1 MSVKYKL
8 IRRKDPRL
16 PDSTEKWYATPITG
30 SPQSIRTMSKLS
42 TLNTTLSPME
52 LETAINL
59 FGEYAVQ
66 QLRAGNSVR
75 VGGLGTLRVIFKS
88 DGVENIDDFKAN
100 AMIKNVRVLFSSSH
114 SFREVALK
122 NLSFTNGGVL
132 EEGVNYASL
141 SAYRHA
147 KGLAG
152 GKTEE
157 DTPEQEETPETG
169 GSDWGT
175 HTGSTNTD
183 NPSA

>member
-8 IRRKDPRL
+8 VRRKDPRL
-16 PDSTEKWYATPITG
+16 ADSTQKWYATPITG
-30 SPQSIRTMSKLS
+30 TPQSIRTMSKLS

-75 VGGLGTLRVIFKS
+75 VGRLGTLRVIFKS

-100 AMIKNVRVLFSSSH
+100 AMIKNVRVLFCSSQ

-122 NLSFTNGGVL
+122 DLSFTDGGVL

-141 SAYRHA
+141 SAYRLA
-147 KGLAG
+147 KGFAA

-157 DTPEQEETPETG
+157 GTRGQEDTPERG
-169 GSDWGT
+169 GS
-175 HTGSTNTD
+175 GSGTNTGR
-183 NPSA
+183 

>member
-66 QLRAGNSVR
+66 QLQAGNSIR
-75 VGGLGTLRVIFKS
+75 VGDLGTLRITFKS
-88 DGVENIDDFKAN
+88 DGVENIDDFKADS
-100 AMIKNVRVLFSSSH
+100 MIRNVRVLFTPSQ
-114 SFREVALK
+114 SFRENVLK
-122 NLSFTNGGVL
+122 GLDFTHGGVL
-132 EEGVNYASL
+132 DEGINFASV
-141 SAYRHA
+141 SAYHKA
-147 KGLAG
+147 KGMEAG
-152 GKTEE
+152 NPNEE
-157 DTPEQEETPETG
+157 
-169 GSDWGT
+169 
-175 HTGSTNTD
+175 
-183 NPSA
+183 